1 MNRYDRAG
9 IDAIKKEVGLKFING
24 RSVKKE
30 AVLLVSL
37 IVFTSAEQFTKQ
49 QAKAIAFIKRKPT
62 GRQSH

>member
-37 IVFTSAEQFTKQ
+37 IVFTAPSNLQNNRR
-49 QAKAIAFIKRKPT
+49 KRLL
-62 GRQSH
+62 S